1 MKECKSILW
10 QTYNLNSS
18 STTFE
23 KNTILVSCRVIIISK
38 STFTKSQKSGHIS
51 FYVKL
56 SNYSLVCWMDEIFY
70 YLYLWWEISCIF
82 YNTRLNT
89 HMMEKCQIILT
100 PINTIRHITINCEQF
115 SWNVNCC
122 LRQRKTS
129 YDMICGHVN
138 TKECL
143 KRRKL
148 NIVVTTGEVAQ
159 INDESTFAQYCS

>member
-1 MKECKSILW
+1 
-10 QTYNLNSS
+10 
-18 STTFE
+18 
-23 KNTILVSCRVIIISK
+23 
-38 STFTKSQKSGHIS
+38 
-51 FYVKL
+51 
-56 SNYSLVCWMDEIFY
+56 MDEIFY

-89 HMMEKCQIILT
+89 HMMEKCQIIRT

-129 YDMICGHVN
+129 YNMICGHVN

-148 NIVVTTGEVAQ
+148 NIVVSSGEVAQ
-159 INDESTFAQYCS
+159 INNESTFAQYGSYSSFANMFGLNLWNTIQRILSSKYIIKTIFSEYKYDQYQIITIVIFKLFQFIL